1 MQEKIVL
8 PSINNNRQPIVAESV
23 GNLGKSTGI
32 SSITAPVSTVKNPL
46 NQQPQQ
52 QIVPPVPPHRSLK
65 QEQKEQLNKS
75 SKTSVPL
82 ILPDKSVLEQF
93 VQNKRDILDQLHEE
107 AEEILSSARDYG
119 EDLSCIKLSDYKIT
133 E

>member
-8 PSINNNRQPIVAESV
+8 PSVNNNRQPIVAESV

-32 SSITAPVSTVKNPL
+32 SSITAPVVKNPL

-52 QIVPPVPPHRSLK
+52 PVVPPVPPHRS
-65 QEQKEQLNKS
+65 QNQQQKEQLSKS

-107 AEEILSSARDYG
+107 AEEILSSARG
-119 EDLSCIKLSDYKIT
+119 V
-133 E
+133 